1 MSLCVP
7 WRWRIATV
15 LVCAFVWLLPSLA
28 GAGDD
33 GRLDELRLPP
43 GFAIQVYRDRLPNAR
58 SLALGEHG
66 TLFVGTRRSEV
77 YAVER
82 GTGADRGGAVH
93 VIAQGLY
100 MPNGVAFRDGA
111 LYVAEVNRILRY
123 DGIETRVAN
132 PPAPAVVTAA
142 FPGEQH
148 HGWKY
153 IAFGPDGWLYVPVGA
168 PCNICEP
175 DSARY
180 ANISRI
186 RPDGSGLEVYARGI
200 RNSVGMDWQPG
211 TGALFFTDN
220 GRDMLGDDEP
230 ADEINRAAKPGL
242 HFGYPY
248 CHGGVTPDP
257 EFGAKR
263 PCADFE
269 PPARRLGAHVAP
281 LGIHFYRGNMFPQE
295 FRGRMFVAE
304 HGSWNRSRK
313 SGYRVMTA
321 TLEGDR
327 IVRYEPFIE
336 GWLKDESSWGRPVAM
351 TEMPDG
357 SLLLSDD
364 QLGVVY
370 RITYSR

>member
-1 MSLCVP
+1 MGWSVSWARLPGAALAFASLCLP
-7 WRWRIATV
+7 V
-15 LVCAFVWLLPSLA
+15 L
-28 GAGDD
+28 GARVAEEA
-33 GRLDELRLPP
+33 RLEDLRLPP
-43 GFAIQVYRDRLPNAR
+43 GFAIQVYRDHLPNAR
-58 SLALGEHG
+58 SLALGERG

-82 GTGADRGGAVH
+82 GSRPDRGGAVH
-93 VIAQGLY
+93 VLAQGLY
-100 MPNGVAFRDGA
+100 LPNGVAFRDGA

-123 DGIETRVAN
+123 DDIENRIAN
-132 PPAPAVVTAA
+132 PPAPAVVTSN

-175 DSARY
+175 DPGRY

-186 RPDGSGLEVYARGI
+186 RPDGSGLEVFARGV
-200 RNSVGMDWQPG
+200 RNSVGMDWHPV
-211 TGALFFTDN
+211 TGSLFFTDN
-220 GRDMLGDDEP
+220 GRDMLGDDLP
-230 ADEINRAAKPGL
+230 ADEINRASKSGL

-248 CHGGVTPDP
+248 CHGGVTADP
-257 EFGAKR
+257 EFGGKH

-269 PPARRLGAHVAP
+269 PPAQRLGAHVAP
-281 LGIHFYRGNMFPQE
+281 LGVHFYRGRMFPDE

-313 SGYRVMTA
+313 SGYRVMMA
-321 TLEGDR
+321 TLDGDR
-327 IVRYEPFIE
+327 IVRYEPFVE
-336 GWLKDESSWGRPVAM
+336 GWLKDEISWGRPVAM

-370 RITYSR
+370 RITYAR